1 MNLMLTSWFRRGSSQ
16 IKAKAYLAMCEEM
29 VARESTP
36 ADRLNAAC
44 KAALAFSVV
53 SYTRGYY
60 ITLPTACS
68 KSNSELKFWISGQT
82 LFWKLKNLAGHCTMN
97 GKDLAYGYA
106 DSVNV
111 PTNSAEIFILLDK
124 SESSKIMYQE
134 LLMHAMKNIR
144 SSLAQ
149 RNIRYLFSWNFFS
162 YIEEKNSFYLGAK
175 RLKIEF

>member
-1 MNLMLTSWFRRGSSQ
+1 
-16 IKAKAYLAMCEEM
+16 
-29 VARESTP
+29 
-36 ADRLNAAC
+36 
-44 KAALAFSVV
+44 
-53 SYTRGYY
+53 
-60 ITLPTACS
+60 
-68 KSNSELKFWISGQT
+68 
-82 LFWKLKNLAGHCTMN
+82 MN